1 MNIIAITT
9 GDPAGIGP
17 EITTKMI
24 RFLPLND
31 ENIYVVYGK
40 LFPFADGNN
49 VIEILKI
56 SEAISPHNIYWIK
69 IDEDIEIGKPTKKS
83 GKISHKILQK
93 CSEDLMAKKIDA
105 VVTCPISKEAIQ
117 ETYPDFVGH
126 TEFFAQISKSEKVI
140 MSFWGPHFNLALLT
154 THLPISQI
162 SANMQ
167 NIEAKL
173 RLIYVESHKIL
184 SNPKIA
190 ILGINPHAGENGKFG
205 KDDVQMEQVLA
216 KLKKENIAIDGPFP
230 ADTFFATKQYD
241 VVISAYHDQGLIP
254 FKMISHESGVNV
266 TLGLP
271 FVRTSV
277 DHGTAFDIAGKG
289 VASEKSLVKA
299 IKFAQFLLSSKKQI
313 GAENYSFLAEYYDEY
328 MSEVPYDEWAEFVV
342 QKYIELRGQNPQ
354 NVLELACGTAE
365 ISTRLVR
372 KGLAVDAVD
381 SSREM
386 LNIAAQKTDC
396 PKLYNH
402 KITEKFTKKGY
413 DLALLIFDSFNYLTQ
428 KTEVQK
434 MLENVHEMLHPNGLF
449 IFDISTVQNC
459 RENIDGFIN
468 IFDKKDVYFVHES
481 DFLEDEKIQE
491 THFTFFRKKGYQ
503 FTKKVEL
510 HRQKIYDVS
519 EILEMT
525 QKFKIKGI
533 YSVGK
538 PENLIEKSSQY
549 LDENFGRLFFV
560 LEK

>member
-1 MNIIAITT
+1 M
-9 GDPAGIGP
+9 
-17 EITTKMI
+17 
-24 RFLPLND
+24 
-31 ENIYVVYGK
+31 
-40 LFPFADGNN
+40 
-49 VIEILKI
+49 
-56 SEAISPHNIYWIK
+56 
-69 IDEDIEIGKPTKKS
+69 
-83 GKISHKILQK
+83 
-93 CSEDLMAKKIDA
+93 
-105 VVTCPISKEAIQ
+105 
-117 ETYPDFVGH
+117 
-126 TEFFAQISKSEKVI
+126 
-140 MSFWGPHFNLALLT
+140 
-154 THLPISQI
+154 
-162 SANMQ
+162 
-167 NIEAKL
+167 
-173 RLIYVESHKIL
+173 
-184 SNPKIA
+184 
-190 ILGINPHAGENGKFG
+190 
-205 KDDVQMEQVLA
+205 
-216 KLKKENIAIDGPFP
+216 KKENIAIDGPFP